1 MRMDRLGYSSGEI
14 MGYKADL
21 QDGQS
26 RSFNSL
32 DHARAYAY
40 HKFANTKR
48 TIPIVIYSPSGKRSG
63 IVMRS
68 FGRIVWRTFTD
79 KEGSFDRRLYENG
92 KAEPRW

>member
-1 MRMDRLGYSSGEI
+1 

-40 HKFANTKR
+40 HKFKNSKR
-48 TIPIVIYSPSGKRSG
+48 FWPIVIYSPSGKRSG
-63 IVMRS
+63 IVMRNDY
-68 FGRIVWRTFTD
+68 GDIIWRTFSD
-79 KEGSFDRRLYENG
+79 KNGSYDRLLYEDG
-92 KAEPRW
+92 KAQPKW